1 MTLAPNDIRGLIA
14 RELKDLIEIRRDL
27 HAHPELNYQERR
39 TSDVVQRQ
47 LSALNIPFKAGI
59 AKTGVVA
66 YLAATSEQGNTL
78 PAVALRADMDALPIT
93 EQTGKPY
100 ASRTPGVMHA
110 CGHDGHTTMLLG
122 AARVLAALADRP
134 RPVTF
139 IFQPAEEGGAGGERM
154 CNEGA
159 LEGDRVS
166 RASGGLGNPVSEIF
180 GLHGWPTFPVGHVA
194 TRVGPL
200 LASVDDVEITVRGVQ
215 SHGAYPHQGFDPI
228 TATAHVIAAM
238 QSIASRNISPLD
250 SVVVTCGEIRAGTA
264 NNIIPESCW
273 THWTVRTLKDS
284 TRKLAKERFIQLAN
298 HTAQALGCTAEVTY
312 RESYPVTSNDAHMV
326 AQFFD
331 VARATLGESRVSE
344 VQHPTMGG
352 EDFSYY
358 GRKVPACFFFLGL
371 RPADAIHY
379 PTLHQPDFDFNDE
392 AIATGVEM
400 FVRLATRPV

>member
-1 MTLAPNDIRGLIA
+1 QIKSLIA

-27 HAHPELNYQERR
+27 HAHPELNYQEHR

-47 LSALNIPFKAGI
+47 LSRLNIPFKANI
-59 AKTGVVA
+59 AQTGVVA
-66 YLAATSEQGNTL
+66 YLAATTDHGNTL
-78 PAVALRADMDALPIT
+78 PSVALRADMDALPIT

-100 ASRTPGVMHA
+100 ASCNPGVMHA
-110 CGHDGHTTMLLG
+110 CGHDGHTTILLG
-122 AARVLAALADRP
+122 AARILAALPHRP

-159 LEGDRVS
+159 LDGAKS
-166 RASGGLGNPVSEIF
+166 KGSLGNPVGEIF
-180 GLHGWPTFPVGHVA
+180 GLHGWPTFPVEHVA

-200 LASVDDVEITVRGVQ
+200 LASVDDVEITVKGVQ
-215 SHGAYPHQGFDPI
+215 SHGAYPHQGYDPI
-228 TATAHVIAAM
+228 TATAHIIAAV
-238 QSIASRNISPLD
+238 QSIASRNVSPLD
-250 SVVVTCGEIRAGTA
+250 SVVVTCGEIKAGTA

-284 TRKLAKERFIQLAN
+284 TRKLAKERFIQIAT

-312 RESYPVTSNDAHMV
+312 RESYPVTTNDAHVV
-326 AQFFD
+326 AQFFA
-331 VARATLGESRVSE
+331 VAKEVLGESRVSE

-358 GRKVPACFFFLGL
+358 GKKVPACFFFLGL
-371 RPADAIHY
+371 KPSEAGHF
-379 PTLHQPDFDFNDE
+379 PTLHQPDFDFNDD
-392 AIATGVEM
+392 AISTGVEM